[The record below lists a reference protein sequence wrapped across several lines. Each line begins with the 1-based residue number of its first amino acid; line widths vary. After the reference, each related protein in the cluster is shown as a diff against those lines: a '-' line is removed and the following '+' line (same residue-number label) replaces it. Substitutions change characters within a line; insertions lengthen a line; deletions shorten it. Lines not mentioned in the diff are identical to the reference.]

1 MRTGRDLVKRVAWV
15 KQSQQVHKS
24 LSLQPSNSLI
34 NPQLKHTLIFP
45 LKLQAIEHS
54 QCHLPGLAV
63 GFCCSS
69 VSVFQPDSSLFQWEM
84 SVYTLMCSGIWQ
96 NCDSLGLTF
105 SKWSASLKPL
115 LTGGQSHVCFDQFVE
130 ISELATCRAFAIPV
144 YEKWSYCELS
154 PVLVNVLEHLL
165 PDTAPFPALPSRTMC
180 PWVFY
185 RAT

>member
-1 MRTGRDLVKRVAWV
+1 MRTGRDLVKRLAWV

-69 VSVFQPDSSLFQWEM
+69 LSLCFPARLIFIPMRNVCVYLNVQWHLAE
-84 SVYTLMCSGIWQ
+84 LW
-96 NCDSLGLTF
+96 
-105 SKWSASLKPL
+105 
-115 LTGGQSHVCFDQFVE
+115 LTGADFLQVKCSSQTTPDWGPEPCLLWPVCGNFRVSNLSCFCYSCIRKVKLLWAVSCFGQCFRTSPAWYCFLPC
-130 ISELATCRAFAIPV
+130 SAIKNNV
-144 YEKWSYCELS
+144 SLS
-154 PVLVNVLEHLL
+154 LL
-165 PDTAPFPALPSRTMC
+165 
-180 PWVFY
+180 
-185 RAT
+185 